1 MKQKP
6 TKHPYHCQH
15 KWTCKDYPECPK
27 WHQTAL
33 RLTSIALVILVAT
46 VMGLTI
52 WVCHLSR
59 HSLTDN
65 HSMEILGNENGT
77 KDCNC
82 INTPPRKKQGNANFT
97 ANPRLNLCRNDWVQ
111 MKEKFYKFF
120 ETFKSWL
127 ESQKSCS
134 IMKSQLL
141 MIQDEAEL
149 DFVQNRIQ
157 DGVYYWIALNITH
170 PRKTWAWLD
179 GTPLNP
185 QLFHVR
191 GQVEDHACAVITKTG
206 VFAEKCHGQS
216 YWICQNVI
224 SSDEDL

>member
-1 MKQKP
+1 GPHTDSAFDQVMSFFPSNSKMDYSVYRAFGQVQNTERSMKQKP

-15 KWTCKDYPECPK
+15 KWTCK
-27 WHQTAL
+27 
-33 RLTSIALVILVAT
+33 
-46 VMGLTI
+46 
-52 WVCHLSR
+52 
-59 HSLTDN
+59 
-65 HSMEILGNENGT
+65 
-77 KDCNC
+77 
-82 INTPPRKKQGNANFT
+82 ANS
-97 ANPRLNLCRNDWVQ
+97 RLNLCRNDWVQ

-120 ETFKSWL
+120 ETFKSWI

-134 IMKSQLL
+134 IMKSHLL

-170 PRKTWAWLD
+170 PQKTWAWLD